1 MNQEPKPGAGTDP
14 AQSAYHTEELREL
27 VRMRKRGMYVYAL
40 PNLFTAMNFLLGFL
54 SILASMEGRFER
66 AAWAILLASVF
77 DMLDGRV
84 ARLTNT
90 TSKFGVEFDSL
101 CDLVSFGIAPAI
113 LMYSMSLHPFGRGGI
128 VVAVIFGLCG
138 ALRLARF
145 NVMAEVL
152 PKSYFQGL
160 PIPMASLTVVSA
172 FFFAKELGLS
182 LERSHF
188 FLALTASLGL
198 LMVSTFKFPSF
209 KDFHFRRRRQFTP
222 IALTFAL
229 LLALISW
236 FEIVAF
242 LLLLSYISFSL
253 LAELYRAWK
262 FQWKKKA
269 A

>member
-1 MNQEPKPGAGTDP
+1 MNQDSGKA
-14 AQSAYHTEELREL
+14 SATQYHKEELREL

-40 PNLFTAMNFLLGFL
+40 PN
-54 SILASMEGRFER
+54 MEGNFDR

-113 LMYSMSLHPFGRGGI
+113 LMYSCALKPFGRGGI
-128 VVAVIFGLCG
+128 VVAVIYGLCG
-138 ALRLARF
+138 SLRLARF

-160 PIPMASLTVVSA
+160 PIPMASLTICSA
-172 FFFAKELGLS
+172 YFFAKELHIS
-182 LERSHF
+182 TEKSHF
-188 FLALTASLGL
+188 FLALTAAIGL

-229 LLALISW
+229 LIALISW

-242 LLLLSYISFSL
+242 LLFLGYIFFSL
-253 LAELYRAWK
+253 AAEAWRAWK
-262 FQWKKKA
+262 ARGKNQWKKKTA
-269 A
+269 